1 VSSSGSGK
9 RGLCGNLYDNW
20 SDLLCLAI
28 YVPGLKLSFRLDA
41 GASEFACA
49 NRRSHRLHSLHGLP
63 PVQTATKMCGASDGD
78 AVHRQVSWLVPQE
91 RTAVSQP
98 PLPLPE
104 SRAMKG
110 QARRARRPTKSK
122 TQQLAGKDSSPTVEV
137 RRSSRRTRTVT
148 AYRERDTIVVLIPQR
163 MSKADE
169 QTFVR
174 DMVEKV
180 LAREARATAP
190 RSDEALALRAQQLAA
205 TYLMPAL
212 DQMPEPAGVFWVTNQ
227 QQRWGSCTPST
238 RLIRL
243 SHRLQPM
250 PSWVVDYVLLHE
262 LAHLVEP
269 VHSEPFWSLV
279 NRYPEAEKA
288 KGYLEG
294 YLAGEGRPADESDV
308 D

>member
-1 VSSSGSGK
+1 
-9 RGLCGNLYDNW
+9 
-20 SDLLCLAI
+20 
-28 YVPGLKLSFRLDA
+28 
-41 GASEFACA
+41 
-49 NRRSHRLHSLHGLP
+49 
-63 PVQTATKMCGASDGD
+63 M
-78 AVHRQVSWLVPQE
+78 HRQVSWLVPQE

-104 SRAMKG
+104 SRAKKG
-110 QARRARRPTKSK
+110 QARRTRRPTRSK
-122 TQQLAGKDSSPTVEV
+122 TPQQAGSDTSPRVEV

-148 AYRERDTIVVLIPQR
+148 AYRERDTIVVLVPQR

-180 LAREARATAP
+180 LAREARALAP
-190 RSDEALALRAQQLAA
+190 RGDEALARRAHQLTAA
-205 TYLMPAL
+205 YLMPAL
-212 DQMPEPAGVFWVTNQ
+212 DQVPEPAGVSWVTNQ

-269 VHSEPFWSLV
+269 THSDHFWSLV

-294 YLAGEGRPADESDV
+294 YLAGEGRNADESDV

>member
-1 VSSSGSGK
+1 
-9 RGLCGNLYDNW
+9 
-20 SDLLCLAI
+20 
-28 YVPGLKLSFRLDA
+28 
-41 GASEFACA
+41 
-49 NRRSHRLHSLHGLP
+49 
-63 PVQTATKMCGASDGD
+63 
-78 AVHRQVSWLVPQE
+78 
-91 RTAVSQP
+91 VSQP

-104 SRAMKG
+104 SRAKRG
-110 QARRARRPTKSK
+110 QAHRTRRPTKRK
-122 TQQLAGKDSSPTVEV
+122 TPKQADSDLGPRVEV

-169 QTFVR
+169 HTFVR

-180 LAREARATAP
+180 LAREARALAP
-190 RSDEALALRAQQLAA
+190 RGDEALALRAHQLAA

-212 DQMPEPAGVFWVTNQ
+212 DQMPKPAGVFWVTNQ

-243 SHRLQPM
+243 SHRLQPL

-269 VHSEPFWSLV
+269 THSDRFWSLV

-294 YLAGEGRPADESDV
+294 YLAGEGRNADESDV